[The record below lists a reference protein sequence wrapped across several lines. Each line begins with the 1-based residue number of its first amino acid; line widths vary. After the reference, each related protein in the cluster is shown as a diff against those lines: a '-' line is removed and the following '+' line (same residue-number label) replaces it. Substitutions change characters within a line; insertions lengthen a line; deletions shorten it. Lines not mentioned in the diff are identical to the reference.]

1 MLRCSLSSA
10 KIQKKSKQQFHLIPF
25 FYFPPKDCPSEGG
38 SYPHSALPLARARTA
53 ATEQTVLSHRMHKC
67 KFRGCSSLCCTNK
80 AVHTPTL
87 QSSHGTRRTHRT
99 FWQIRASHRLHRFSQ
114 IRRVWHP
121 CHTHAATKLS
131 SHRIHGTHRNNWRRR
146 KICVHLCNLWEV
158 LLRQKL
164 L

>member
-1 MLRCSLSSA
+1 MA

-25 FYFPPKDCPSEGG
+25 FLFSTQRLSIRGG

-53 ATEQTVLSHRMHKC
+53 ATEQTMHVLPQNAQMQVQ
-67 KFRGCSSLCCTNK
+67 GVQQSLLHQQSER
-80 AVHTPTL
+80 APTL

-131 SHRIHGTHRNNWRRR
+131 SHGIHGT
-146 KICVHLCNLWEV
+146 
-158 LLRQKL
+158 QKQQVGNIL
-164 L
+164 PQIAQMCTD